1 MISICMASS
10 VKTSQSESQNIDKST
25 LNKLARIA
33 AKARVSRLDKSQVNN
48 LLEMLY
54 STNNPELLLIYLAR
68 QAGRN
73 EIDKDV
79 ARELYEILNNKNL
92 NEAVQILGIFKWLF
106 EAGERTRDFD
116 QFLRQTA
123 NQNQLLEEYIKFV
136 LRGR

>member
-1 MISICMASS
+1 
-10 VKTSQSESQNIDKST
+10 
-25 LNKLARIA
+25 
-33 AKARVSRLDKSQVNN
+33 
-48 LLEMLY
+48 MLY

>member
-10 VKTSQSESQNIDKST
+10 VKTSQSESQNVDEST

>member
-1 MISICMASS
+1 MASS

>member
-1 MISICMASS
+1 MASS
-10 VKTSQSESQNIDKST
+10 VKTSQSESQNVDEST